1 MLSSR
6 DQHPSSSS
14 TSSQNLATTDPAT
27 LEQTLAGII
36 KAVDA
41 GVSASDI
48 ERTVPGVR
56 VTRLRDKT
64 EEEELFENLRD
75 PGVRARLTD
84 PVDLE
89 EVTLMMQL
97 NQEMRKARDSLRQ
110 SESAVVAAA
119 TTGRGID
126 QALVSE
132 IQAEV
137 AAAGAGAGLVAGRSL
152 LEEMERI
159 ESSAEGIS
167 PSSVAEPVVSI
178 ATATD
183 PIDIDRVLSSARSG
197 SPGPKADNKEEFASL
212 LREAIAEGVT
222 EGVTDRYERL
232 GYVLGYNIQMQHV
245 YSYCE

>member
-1 MLSSR
+1 MLR

-14 TSSQNLATTDPAT
+14 TSSQNLATSDPAT

-110 SESAVVAAA
+110 STVVPA
-119 TTGRGID
+119 TTGGID

-152 LEEMERI
+152 LEEMGRI

-222 EGVTDRYERL
+222 EGVTDR
-232 GYVLGYNIQMQHV
+232 
-245 YSYCE
+245 